1 MVYLEA
7 PELKPVTRKTLLDVA
22 NVITDAPAY
31 ALQNQLKY
39 EPRIMDGANRLVP
52 EPGEKKIFDKR
63 AGKDSFVTP
72 ELFTAYRGLD
82 ESLLNGMGAGAA
94 ELEALFA
101 AGEPLFVEEQVQ
113 KLLLNPQA
121 EDITPDGGAMTDAK
135 AVLGLLEQWMATRF
149 LYQPM
154 LSGNLL
160 AINLIQ
166 PGVPTITETP
176 HGAPIASAA
185 GYGAEGPGGRVAG
198 PGAAWLYISGQIN
211 IWPGK
216 AQAAV
221 SGPNLER
228 NRDLS
233 LVEKSYAAS
242 IDGPVAAILIGY

>member
-7 PELKPVTRKTLLDVA
+7 PELKPVTRQTLLDVA

-31 ALQNQLKY
+31 ALQNALKY
-39 EPRIMDGANRLVP
+39 RPRIMDGANRLIP
-52 EPGEKKIFDKR
+52 AQGEKKTFDKR
-63 AGKDSFVTP
+63 SNDTVTP

-82 ESLLNGMGAGAA
+82 ESLLNGMGEGAA

-101 AGEPLFVEEQVQ
+101 AGESIFVEARVQ
-113 KLLLNPQA
+113 ELLLNPEA
-121 EDITPDGGAMTDAK
+121 EDLTPDAGAVTDAK
-135 AVLGLLEQWMATRF
+135 AALGLLEQWMAMRF
-149 LYQPM
+149 LYQPT

-160 AINLIQ
+160 AANLIQ
-166 PGVPTITETP
+166 PGSPYVTETM

-185 GYGAEGPGGRVAG
+185 GYGAMGPGGRVAG
-198 PGAAWLYISGQIN
+198 PGEAWLYISGQIN

-216 AQAAV
+216 AQAAI

-233 LVEKSYAAS
+233 LVEKPYAAS